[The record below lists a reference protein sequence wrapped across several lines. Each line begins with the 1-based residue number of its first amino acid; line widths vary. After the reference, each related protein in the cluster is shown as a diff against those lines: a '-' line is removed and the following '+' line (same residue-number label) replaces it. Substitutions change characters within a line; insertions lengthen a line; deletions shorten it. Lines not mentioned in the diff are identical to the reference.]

1 MLSVTYL
8 AFSNQLLTNLL
19 LIQDKTVI
27 KPILL
32 MLTFFGLAGCSVAPK
47 IEEGPI
53 QYNPEYSYAKNILY
67 ASGMPVVPVQRMED
81 TVITSAQYESFKVKT
96 TAFNNAKNSA
106 IIGSAAMALDMY
118 NTVGFV
124 DAGSIFSSSGFHEFV
139 GLGLLKGLLEPAHP
153 MLASHLAIWMPRNM
167 AATEE
172 DMKLKLTEIFTQA
185 HKKSIPEGFTYN
197 EAPLIGLDGKK
208 NFARFSADGGI
219 CDKNFVSWR
228 KNCSGS
234 LDGVITT
241 QEFMLDNKYQPGFRP
256 AFFDNPGEKAW
267 VAYVRQSL
275 SINGITCFI
284 PSSAKI
290 TKAEQTAC
298 IDYNKAY
305 MKKLKKN
312 LPNWIYFYEFDH
324 ENRIGKVEQAGTG
337 LVYPFI
343 VVKDS

>member
-1 MLSVTYL
+1 MSSVTYL
-8 AFSNQLLTNLL
+8 AFSNQLLTHLL

-32 MLTFFGLAGCSVAPK
+32 MLTIFGLSGCSVAPK

-81 TVITSAQYESFKVKT
+81 TVITSAQYESFKVET

-106 IIGSAAMALDMY
+106 IIGSTAIALDMY
-118 NTVGFV
+118 NAVGFV

-153 MLASHLAIWMPRNM
+153 MLASHLAIWMPKNM
-167 AATEE
+167 ASTEE
-172 DMKLKLTEIFTQA
+172 DMKLKLTEIFTEA
-185 HKKSIPEGFTYN
+185 HKNSIPEGFTYS
-197 EAPLIGLDGKK
+197 EAPLIGVDGKK
-208 NFARFSADGGI
+208 NFARFSADGGV
-219 CDKNFVSWR
+219 CDKQFSSKR
-228 KNCSGS
+228 KNCAGS
-234 LDGVITT
+234 LKNVITT
-241 QEFMLDNKYQPGFRP
+241 QELLLDNKYQPGFRP
-256 AFFDNPGEKAW
+256 AFFDKPGEEAW
-267 VAYVRQSL
+267 VAYVRQGL
-275 SINGITCFI
+275 SVNGITCFMFA
-284 PSSAKI
+284 SAKVSE
-290 TKAEQTAC
+290 AEKSAC

-305 MKKLKKN
+305 IKNLKKN

-324 ENRIGKVEQAGTG
+324 EKRIGKVEQAGTG
-337 LVYPFI
+337 ILYPFI